1 MRGTERANLHPRRPG
16 RGTKPV
22 KASQVEMTEIVFPN
36 DANAL
41 GTLHGGKLMLWLDI
55 AASVAA
61 SRHCNR
67 IAVTASVDEL
77 NFLHP
82 INIGE
87 VVVLRASVNRVF
99 HTSMEVGV
107 KVMSENLLTGEVK
120 HANSA
125 YLTFVAI
132 DRKRRPIP
140 CPPIAPETPDEI
152 RRYEEA
158 LRRRQLR
165 LEHRGEV

>member
-1 MRGTERANLHPRRPG
+1 MKEPRRKKNRG
-16 RGTKPV
+16 RLRRDGTKYV
-22 KASQVEMTEIVFPN
+22 KDSQVEMTEIVFPN
-36 DANAL
+36 DANVL

-55 AASVAA
+55 AASIAA
-61 SRHCNR
+61 ARHCNR
-67 IAVTASVDEL
+67 VAVTASVDEL

-87 VVVLRASVNRVF
+87 VVILRASVNRVF

-132 DRKRRPIP
+132 DEKRRPVRCPAIIP
-140 CPPIAPETPDEI
+140 QTPEEI
-152 RRYEEA
+152 RRYQAA

-165 LEHRGEV
+165 LEHRGAV

>member
-1 MRGTERANLHPRRPG
+1 MKERRRRKAKASLFDKKG
-16 RGTKPV
+16 KNV
-22 KASQVEMTEIVFPN
+22 KDSQVEMTEIVLPN
-36 DANAL
+36 DANVL
-41 GTLHGGKLMLWLDI
+41 GTLHGGKLMLWIDI

-67 IAVTASVDEL
+67 VAVTASVDGL
-77 NFLHP
+77 DFLHP
-82 INIGE
+82 INVGE
-87 VVVLRASVNRVF
+87 VVILRASVNRAF
-99 HTSMEVGV
+99 RTSMEVGV

-132 DRKRRPIP
+132 DDKRRPVSVS
-140 CPPIAPETPDEI
+140 PIVPQTGDEI

-158 LRRRQLR
+158 LKRRQLR
-165 LEHRGEV
+165 LQHKGKK

>member
-1 MRGTERANLHPRRPG
+1 MKASKTRKARLSFSGENA
-16 RGTKPV
+16 KPV
-22 KASQVEMTEIVFPN
+22 KNSQVEMTEIVFPN
-36 DANAL
+36 DANVL
-41 GTLHGGKLMLWLDI
+41 GTLHGGKLMLWIDI

-67 IAVTASVDEL
+67 VAVTASVDEL

-82 INIGE
+82 INVGE
-87 VVVLRASVNRVF
+87 VVVLRASVNRAF
-99 HTSMEVGV
+99 RTSMEVGV

-132 DRKRRPIP
+132 DDKRRPVSVL
-140 CPPIAPETPDEI
+140 PIVPQTGDEI

-158 LRRRQLR
+158 LKRRQLR
-165 LEHRGEV
+165 LQHKGKM

>member
-1 MRGTERANLHPRRPG
+1 MKESEGKRVCRKLSSA
-16 RGTKPV
+16 KAKFV
-22 KASQVEMTEIVFPN
+22 KDSQVEMTEMVFPN
-36 DANAL
+36 DANVL

-55 AASVAA
+55 AASIAA
-61 SRHCNR
+61 ARHCNR
-67 IAVTASVDEL
+67 VAVTASVDEL

-82 INIGE
+82 IKIGE
-87 VVVLRASVNRVF
+87 VVTLRASVNRVF

-107 KVMSENLLTGEVK
+107 KVISENLLTGDVK

-132 DRKRRPIP
+132 DQKRRPVS
-140 CPPIAPETPDEI
+140 CPPVIPQSADEI

-158 LRRRQLR
+158 LRRRRLR
-165 LEHRGEV
+165 LQHKG